1 MRYFFAF
8 LLNVLAHCL
17 SGLGAMIWQKRLPMA
32 SNFIFFSHETR
43 NSLHLKLFGD
53 FDGSSALEL
62 IEALK
67 KIPDKSFQIFIDT
80 EDLKTISSF
89 GKNVFQKNLTIET
102 KRLNGLIFIGKHKY
116 ELTL

>member
-1 MRYFFAF
+1 
-8 LLNVLAHCL
+8 
-17 SGLGAMIWQKRLPMA
+17 MA
-32 SNFIFFSHETR
+32 SNFKFFSHETR
-43 NSLHLKLFGD
+43 NSLHLKLYGD
-53 FDGSSALEL
+53 FDGNSALEL

-67 KIPDKSFQIFIDT
+67 KLSDNSFQIFIDT

-89 GKNVFQKNLTIET
+89 GKDVFQKNLTIET